1 MKKIPV
7 LALSLLFAA
16 APAPAAEI
24 VELDA
29 VEVRASREDML
40 GRAAAASEG
49 IVSFQRLQNRPMERP
64 AEVLETVP
72 GMIVTQHSG
81 SGKANQYFM
90 RGFNLDHGTD
100 FAVSLLGMPLNF
112 RSHAHGQ
119 GYLDLNFLIPELV
132 DRIEYRKG
140 PYRADDGDFS
150 AAGSA
155 RIEYKRQLDATL
167 ASISVGQDGYRR
179 TLLAGSPA
187 FANGNL
193 LYALEWNGNDGP
205 WTNPEDYK
213 RINGVL
219 RYSQGSEANG
229 WSLSALSYRSRWNS
243 TDQVPQRAIDQGLIS
258 RFGSIDSTD
267 GGSTARSIAT
277 GHWARSGEDSASR
290 ASLYW
295 SRYRLNLF
303 SNFSYFTDPVNGDQF
318 EQSDRRNTYGFAASH
333 TIYDKLS
340 GLPSETRF
348 GIESR
353 RDRISPVGLYLTT
366 ARARHATIRQDS
378 IDEDSFGIHIENTLR
393 WTERLRSIIGLRADA
408 YRFDVTSDT
417 AANSG
422 RSSDRIASPKFSLIY
437 AATPKTEIYGNLGY
451 GFHSNDA
458 RGVTTRVNPDSR
470 DPAFGTAVDP
480 VTPLVRA
487 KGSELGLRA
496 QPLPGWASAIALW
509 QLDIDSELL
518 FIGDAGTTE
527 PSRPSR
533 RRGLEWSNMWTPARG
548 WVVDADFAWAKA
560 RFTDTDPA
568 GDRIPGAIS
577 RTASI
582 GLGMHGKTDR
592 FAELRLRYFGPRPL
606 VEDHSVRSSSS
617 TIINLKLGW
626 RPERRLLLSLD
637 VINLFDR
644 KVSDIDYFY
653 DSQLRSEATPVAD
666 VHTHPAIPRTLRL
679 TLRTDF

>member
-1 MKKIPV
+1 M
-7 LALSLLFAA
+7 
-16 APAPAAEI
+16 

-40 GRAAAASEG
+40 GRAAAATEG
-49 IVSFQRLQNRPMERP
+49 IVSHQRLENRPMERP
-64 AEVLETVP
+64 AEVLETIP

-155 RIEYKRQLDATL
+155 RIEYRRRLEQPL
-167 ASISVGQDGYRR
+167 ASASIGNDGYRR

-187 FANGNL
+187 FADGNL

-205 WTNPEDYK
+205 WVAPEDYN
-213 RINGVL
+213 RVNGVL

-229 WSLSALSYRSRWNS
+229 WSLSGLSYRSRWNS
-243 TDQVPQRAIDQGLIS
+243 TDQIPQRAINQGLVS
-258 RFGSIDSTD
+258 RFGTIDASD
-267 GGSTARSIAT
+267 GGSTARTIAT
-277 GHWARSGEDSASR
+277 GTWARSDEGSATR
-290 ASLYW
+290 ATIYW
-295 SRYRLNLF
+295 SSYRLNLF
-303 SNFSYFTDPVNGDQF
+303 SNFTYFTDPVNGDQF
-318 EQSDRRNTYGFAASH
+318 EQADRRTTYGFAASH
-333 TIYDKLS
+333 ALYGSLF
-340 GLPSETRF
+340 GLPSETQF

-353 RDRISPVGLYLTT
+353 RDRIRPVGLFLSSS
-366 ARARHATIRQDS
+366 RARYATIRQDN
-378 IDEDSFGIHIENTLR
+378 IDEDSVGIHVENTLR
-393 WTERLRSIIGLRADA
+393 WTEQLRSIIGLRADA
-408 YRFDVTSDT
+408 YRFDVASDT
-417 AANSG
+417 PANSG
-422 RSSDRIASPKFSLIY
+422 RSSDHIASPKFSLIY
-437 AATPKTEIYGNLGY
+437 APTARTEIYANLGY

-458 RGVTTRVNPDSR
+458 RGVTTTVNPDPR
-470 DPAFGTAVDP
+470 DPAFGTTVNP
-480 VTPLVRA
+480 VTPLARA
-487 KGSELGLRA
+487 KGREVGLRT
-496 QPLPGWASAIALW
+496 QPLPNWISALALW
-509 QLDIDSELL
+509 QLDLASELL

-527 PSRPSR
+527 AGRPSR
-533 RRGLEWSNMWTPARG
+533 RTGVEWSNMWAPAKG
-548 WVVDADFAWAKA
+548 WVVDGDFAWARA
-560 RFTDTDPA
+560 RFTNFDPA
-568 GDRIPGAIS
+568 GDRIPGAVG

-582 GLGMHGKTDR
+582 GIGMQGMADR

-606 VEDHSVRSSSS
+606 TEDQSVQSASS
-617 TIINLKLGW
+617 TTINLKLGW
-626 RPERRLLLSLD
+626 RPEKRLLLALD

-653 DSQLRSEATPVAD
+653 ESQLRGEAGPVAD
-666 VHTHPAIPRTLRL
+666 VHTHPALPRTLRL
-679 TLRTDF
+679 TLRADF